1 VEKLSDEVLII
12 SFPVAVEM
20 HLQKVANELR
30 RMRRSSDQRFTQMTH
45 KQIKIAP
52 KCQYQTLSVVCALF
66 PPSSVCSRQA
76 SLLTMSAKDETTSV
90 RRPAYVPLGE
100 DALQKLSKDYFGF
113 TQAE

>member
-1 VEKLSDEVLII
+1 VEKLSDEELII

-20 HLQKVANELR
+20 QLQKVANELR
-30 RMRRSSDQRFTQMTH
+30 CMRRSSDQRSTQMTH

-52 KCQYQTLSVVCALF
+52 KCQYQTLSVMCTLF
-66 PPSSVCSRQA
+66 RPSSVYFRQA
-76 SLLTMSAKDETTSV
+76 SLLTMSAKDETTSL

-100 DALQKLSKDYFGF
+100 DALQKLSKDNFGF